1 MIVEDEII
9 VAKDIQRILKKL
21 GYEAFDPIPNGKKAL
36 DSIEKLQPDLI
47 LLDINLKN
55 SDLDGIQLAEQ
66 IHQHYKLPFIFLTAF
81 SDKHTLERAKLTE
94 PYGYIIK
101 PFEESDIRTAIEIAH
116 YKYIKDVETVDKG
129 NRYASALDHLDV
141 AVIITDAH
149 EKVSFINRAAETL
162 TGGIKR
168 EVLNKEIGVTLKHSP
183 AETKTL
189 FKSLAH
195 NAINESQKRGEEHD
209 ITLSNG
215 VTESHVSIHTFPIT
229 SVDNKVSGC
238 AFVLS
243 TAGRR
248 ESSSEATTDKTLF
261 NFLENAYSAN
271 SFFVKKDARF
281 VRVSF
286 SDILW
291 IEALDNYIVIR
302 TISKEKFILHSAMK
316 DIEAR
321 LPVHSFVRVH
331 RSYIVQTE
339 KIIALEGDTC
349 LIDDSRIPLG
359 KAYKENLL
367 ARINLI

>member
-1 MIVEDEII
+1 MHTSIKIMIVEDEII

-55 SDLDGIQLAEQ
+55 SDIDGIQLAEQ

-101 PFEESDIRTAIEIAH
+101 QFEESDIRTAIEIAH

-129 NRYASALDHLDV
+129 NRIASALDNLDE

-162 TGGIKR
+162 TGRIKR
-168 EVLNKEIGVTLKHSP
+168 DVLNKEIGVTLKHSP
-183 AETKTL
+183 AESKTL

-238 AFVLS
+238 AFV
-243 TAGRR
+243 
-248 ESSSEATTDKTLF
+248 
-261 NFLENAYSAN
+261 
-271 SFFVKKDARF
+271 
-281 VRVSF
+281 
-286 SDILW
+286 
-291 IEALDNYIVIR
+291 
-302 TISKEKFILHSAMK
+302 
-316 DIEAR
+316 
-321 LPVHSFVRVH
+321 
-331 RSYIVQTE
+331 
-339 KIIALEGDTC
+339 
-349 LIDDSRIPLG
+349 
-359 KAYKENLL
+359 
-367 ARINLI
+367 